1 MKRLIGCGLFLI
13 AMVQAGPSYA
23 QNNFLCGGV
32 RADIV
37 FSYGFSRSTNEQK
50 TVDTSSL
57 LVLESNLQLYQA
69 LQCYSD
75 DLATAL
81 TCYRQREAGEYKGNV
96 PASLVVSVVNRCLGR
111 PGD

>member
-1 MKRLIGCGLFLI
+1 MRRLIGGAVFVI
-13 AMVQAGPSYA
+13 ATALAGPSYA
-23 QNNFLCGGV
+23 QSNLLCDGV

-50 TVDTSSL
+50 TVATSSL

-81 TCYRQREAGEYKGNV
+81 TCYRQREAGEYKGDV
-96 PASLVVSVVNRCLGR
+96 PAALVVTVVNRCLGR
-111 PGD
+111 QE